1 MIKHLTILSALLGL
15 SALTPTAALGVLD
28 STADECGAVYGT
40 PTHSRAFAQGVA
52 TIRNYLWSGFLVG
65 ASFPGT
71 EAAPNHC
78 DHLWYE
84 KEHILT
90 GKGAQEITRAEIED
104 ILALNAGDSSW
115 ENVRRVWR
123 RRDNRAFAVE
133 FRHGRNGMPSNTLAV
148 FLGESNPDLA
158 AKVNDAFNRP

>member
-1 MIKHLTILSALLGL
+1 MTKPLIILSAVL
-15 SALTPTAALGVLD
+15 ALTPTAAMAVLD

-40 PTHSRAFAQGVA
+40 PTHSRAFLQGVG
-52 TIRNYLWSGFLVG
+52 TIRTYLWSGFLVNT
-65 ASFPGT
+65 SFPGP

-78 DHLWYE
+78 DHVWFE

-90 GKGAQEITRAEIED
+90 GKGAQEITRAEIEG

-115 ENVRRVWR
+115 ENIRRVWR
-123 RRDNRAFAVE
+123 RRDNRVFAVE

-148 FLGESNPDLA
+148 FFGESNPDLA
-158 AKVNDAFNRP
+158 AKVTDAFNRR